1 MTRQEFDAVLD
12 MDAMERETTDD
23 EKRVIDLA
31 FREQYTAKTQF
42 KRDMWARIFGS
53 RVMPY
58 LCTDLRSV
66 WPM

>member
-1 MTRQEFDAVLD
+1 VIQSA
-12 MDAMERETTDD
+12 AA
-23 EKRVIDLA
+23 VIDTDALQRQASPAEKAVMDLA
-31 FREQYTAKTQF
+31 WREQFKASTQF

-58 LCTDLRSV
+58 LCTDRTAV